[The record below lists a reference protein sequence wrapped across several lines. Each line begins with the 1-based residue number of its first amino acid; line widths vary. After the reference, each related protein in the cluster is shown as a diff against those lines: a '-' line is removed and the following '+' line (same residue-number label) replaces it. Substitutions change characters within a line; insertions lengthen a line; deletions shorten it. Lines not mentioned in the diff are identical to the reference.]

1 MPNTSCPGA
10 WGAASDIF
18 AMLIK
23 RHPEAGAALHESDT
37 ATVRGF
43 LDEVK
48 ADAEAAI
55 SIRRTLDEGKAD
67 MIRRLAANTNLSEAE
82 VSQLQHYD
90 QFRDLD
96 TMWKDAMN
104 DAGAG
109 HAFPGAEEVKTAVS
123 KHIDALFADKIKTWR
138 ELMRLDLSQQLIQ
151 EWQTR
156 TLSSPR
162 LNLLEDFQDSCAI
175 GSAVD
180 AQGLAAALA
189 QPNVSTEELSVL
201 LLSVCRRLDH
211 EFHTLLADKFGNMDS
226 FATERISVLS
236 TQAFLDR
243 NPALREAFA
252 QGPDKGRAVY
262 GKFEKRATE
271 INRAISR
278 GQGDMDTLVEELGF
292 VSKGMLI
299 LHHALGMDENA

>member
-1 MPNTSCPGA
+1 MNKTLVVMAAGLGSRYGGGKQVEKVGPG
-10 WGAASDIF
+10 GEIL
-18 AMLIK
+18 M
-23 RHPEAGAALHESDT
+23 EY
-37 ATVRGF
+37 
-43 LDEVK
+43 
-48 ADAEAAI
+48 AI
-55 SIRRTLDEGKAD
+55 
-67 MIRRLAANTNLSEAE
+67 
-82 VSQLQHYD
+82 Y
-90 QFRDLD
+90 
-96 TMWKDAMN
+96 DAMQ
-104 DAGAG
+104 AGFD
-109 HAFPGAEEVKTAVS
+109 HVVVIVKPGMVDEMK
-123 KHIDALFADKIKTWR
+123 ALFADKIKTWR

-262 GKFEKRATE
+262 GKFQKRATE